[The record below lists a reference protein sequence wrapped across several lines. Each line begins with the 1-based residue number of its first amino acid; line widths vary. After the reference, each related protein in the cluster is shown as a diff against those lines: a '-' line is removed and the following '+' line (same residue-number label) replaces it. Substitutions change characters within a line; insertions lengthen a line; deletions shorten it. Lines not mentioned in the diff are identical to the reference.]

1 MHSKT
6 NCKAPVKSV
15 HLIFDALDDHNHFF
29 SFAAFEDTKDTNE
42 SREQETMKVFLQ
54 IRPFVPNKISI
65 SKDQGICYW

>member
-42 SREQETMKVFLQ
+42 SREQETMKVF
-54 IRPFVPNKISI
+54 
-65 SKDQGICYW
+65 